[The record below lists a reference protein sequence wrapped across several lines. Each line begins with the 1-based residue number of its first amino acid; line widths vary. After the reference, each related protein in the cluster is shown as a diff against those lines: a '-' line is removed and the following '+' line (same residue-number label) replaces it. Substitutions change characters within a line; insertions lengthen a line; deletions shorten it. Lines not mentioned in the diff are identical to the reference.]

1 MTVKRALLYLMPL
14 ALLARAEPPT
24 AAPSDVRR
32 KAGACVVQIEK
43 PGGKPVVKGLLVS
56 ADGYFL
62 TKASEVPR
70 LSSVTVRLP
79 DGSAAKTREVRR
91 DSRFDLVLCQ
101 CLDVS
106 SLAAVKWNESRSI
119 ALGQWLLAP
128 ANAGNEARLGV
139 VSAQRRSIG
148 GGGAA
153 IGIRMDEHYDEPGA
167 RIADIAEDSP
177 AAAAGL
183 KKDDVLISIAGDVVE
198 KYKSVSE
205 TIRSRE
211 PGDEI
216 EIQYRRGNKTSKCTV
231 RLASRNRVVTNWTG
245 EDYANGGISIRTDNF
260 PEIIQHDI
268 PLSPADMGGPVLN
281 LLGQTIGINIA
292 RVDRVTTFALP
303 MEVFWPS
310 VQQWIE
316 EDRHPPKAAPA
327 ASVAKPAAKL

>member
-1 MTVKRALLYLMPL
+1 MKRALLFLMPI
-14 ALLARAEPPT
+14 AAVLARAESPATTPIDARKT
-24 AAPSDVRR
+24 AAASVI
-32 KAGACVVQIEK
+32 QIDK
-43 PGGKPVVKGLLVS
+43 PDGKPVAKGVLVS
-56 ADGYFL
+56 PDGYFL
-62 TKASEVPR
+62 TKASETPK
-70 LSSVTVRLP
+70 LSAVTVHLP
-79 DGSAAKTREVRR
+79 DGSVAKTREVRR

-101 CLDVS
+101 CLNVS
-106 SLAAVKWNESRSI
+106 GLAAVKWNESKSI

-128 ANAGNEARLGV
+128 AQSGKEARLGV
-139 VSAQRRSIG
+139 VSARRRSIG

-153 IGIRMDEHYDEPGA
+153 IGIRMDEQYEEPGA

-183 KKDDVLISIAGDVVE
+183 KKNDVLISIAGDVVE

-211 PGDEI
+211 PGDEV
-216 EIQYRRGNKTSKCTV
+216 EIQYRRGDKTSKCTV

-260 PEIIQHDI
+260 PEIIQHEI
-268 PLSPADMGGPVLN
+268 PLGPADMGGPVLN

-327 ASVAKPAAKL
+327 ASVAKPSAKL